1 MRAQSPATF
10 LIYRTEATGETQ
22 NIKPHLSHR
31 INLEEVAACSCK
43 CGQLIEMLQEKPVC
57 LLTDTKDHGW
67 SWSGQIKSIP
77 KKAKVV
83 ATEEAGFMWT
93 DLMLRKKW
101 FMCSWM
107 WTIYTY
113 THTTIVKICSLTTWR
128 QHDLNF
134 NKYYSI
140 VVSCA
145 WWICSKQ
152 IKFRTF
158 GNSTRHK
165 STHYLIF
172 ICMFD
177 RANIFL
183 KGHQSEKW
191 PKLKFSNAVLKM
203 SNALTWSKQSV
214 GTWISTLEK
223 KHRYINLL

>member
-1 MRAQSPATF
+1 MDGLGLVRLKASQKRQS
-10 LIYRTEATGETQ
+10 
-22 NIKPHLSHR
+22 
-31 INLEEVAACSCK
+31 
-43 CGQLIEMLQEKPVC
+43 
-57 LLTDTKDHGW
+57 
-67 SWSGQIKSIP
+67 
-77 KKAKVV
+77 VV

-113 THTTIVKICSLTTWR
+113 THTTIVKICCLTTWR

-140 VVSCA
+140 AVSCA

-158 GNSTRHK
+158 GDSTRHK
-165 STHYLIF
+165 PTRYLIF

-203 SNALTWSKQSV
+203 PNALTWSKQSV

-223 KHRYINLL
+223 NIDT

>member
-1 MRAQSPATF
+1 M
-10 LIYRTEATGETQ
+10 
-22 NIKPHLSHR
+22 
-31 INLEEVAACSCK
+31 
-43 CGQLIEMLQEKPVC
+43 
-57 LLTDTKDHGW
+57 
-67 SWSGQIKSIP
+67 
-77 KKAKVV
+77 V

-93 DLMLRKKW
+93 DLMFRKKW

-113 THTTIVKICSLTTWR
+113 THTTIVKICCLTTWR

-165 STHYLIF
+165 STRYLIF

-183 KGHQSEKW
+183 KGHQSEKC

-214 GTWISTLEK
+214 GTWISTLK
-223 KHRYINLL
+223 KNLDT